1 LAGLVGHTLD
11 HYRLDEQLGQ
21 GGMATVYRAE
31 DLKRGEDVAIKVL
44 SPTITGEKRFVKR
57 FRREAE
63 LVKQR
68 LTHPNIVPVIA
79 YGETQGY
86 VYIVMPYVKG
96 ETLSDR
102 LIRKGL
108 AESEAELW
116 IGQICDALHFA
127 HSKGIIHRD
136 IKPANIMLKEDGN
149 AVLMDFGLA
158 RDVEGSGKLTGS
170 MLMGTPAFVSPEQA
184 QGKKLDHRSDQYSLG
199 VVLYLIATGNLPFD
213 SESPM
218 ALVLMHIQDAP
229 PRPSRFNPNLS
240 SALERVVQKTLAK
253 SRDERFKD
261 VAELKRAYQAAM
273 AGDSVSWVE
282 APTDLIPQRAAEVV
296 DRPASRR
303 VIPSW
308 IIPAIA
314 VPAVAVLAVL
324 VFRSSN
330 AEQGEQNG
338 DVVPIGGLTLEAGTP
353 TEIPTTAPPTPTALP
368 TEVPTPVE
376 VSQCPGL
383 RLIGFTLQGDEV
395 SWTIDNGSGSSV
407 RIANIG
413 FTWPEANQALEVLLD
428 GQVYLDQDD
437 IQGML
442 QEDRPTM
449 PSSGR
454 LVIPNGDT
462 RRFGMKFLWEI
473 VEAGSYTLDLQFGS
487 DAAGCVLSTDW

>member
-1 LAGLVGHTLD
+1 
-11 HYRLDEQLGQ
+11 
-21 GGMATVYRAE
+21 MAVVYRAQ
-31 DLKRGEDVAIKVL
+31 DLKSGEDVAIKVL

-68 LTHPNIVPVIA
+68 LTHPSIVPVIA

-96 ETLSDR
+96 ETLSER

-108 AESEAELW
+108 TESEADQW
-116 IGQICDALHFA
+116 VGQICDALHFA

-136 IKPANIMLKEDGN
+136 IKPANIMLTEDGN

-218 ALVLMHIQDAP
+218 ALVLMHIQDPP
-229 PRPSRFNPNLS
+229 PRPSRFNPDLS
-240 SALERVVQKTLAK
+240 SALERVIQKTLAK
-253 SRDERFKD
+253 ARDERFKD
-261 VAELKRAYQAAM
+261 VADLKRAYQAAM
-273 AGDSVSWVE
+273 SGDSVSWVE
-282 APTDLIPQRAAEVV
+282 APTNLIPQRVVEVAEAPV
-296 DRPASRR
+296 ARR
-303 VIPSW
+303 AIPGW
-308 IIPAIA
+308 LIPALA
-314 VPAVAVLAVL
+314 VPIVAVLAVL
-324 VFRSSN
+324 AFRSST
-330 AEQGEQNG
+330 ADQGEQNG

-353 TEIPTTAPPTPTALP
+353 TEAPATAASTATSPPTP
-368 TEVPTPVE
+368 VPTSVE
-376 VSQCPGL
+376 VAQCPGV
-383 RLIGFTLQGDEV
+383 RLIGFLLQGDEV
-395 SWTIDNGSGSSV
+395 SWTIDNGSGASV
-407 RIANIG
+407 RISNIG
-413 FTWPEANQALEVLLD
+413 FEWPEANQALEVLLD
-428 GQVYLDQDD
+428 GEVYLDQGD

-442 QEDRPTM
+442 EQDRPTM

-454 LVIPNGDT
+454 LVIKNGDT

-473 VEAGSYTLDLQFGS
+473 VEEESYKLELEFGS
-487 DAAGCVLSTDW
+487 DSAGCILATTW